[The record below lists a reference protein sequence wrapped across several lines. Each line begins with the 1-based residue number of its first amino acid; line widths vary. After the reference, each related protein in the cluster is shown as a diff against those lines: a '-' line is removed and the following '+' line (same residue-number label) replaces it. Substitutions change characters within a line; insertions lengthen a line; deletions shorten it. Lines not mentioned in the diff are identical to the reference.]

1 MFKLITDLF
10 TNSNHE
16 TSNSEDTHDPTKPS
30 RFFRDDDVEQVGI
43 FDSLFGGSNNDDDD
57 DYTTYNNTY
66 DDDTYNS

>member
-1 MFKLITDLF
+1 MFKFITDLF

-57 DYTTYNNTY
+57 NYTTYNTSY
-66 DDDTYNS
+66 DDDTYDS

>member
-1 MFKLITDLF
+1 MFKFITDLF
-10 TNSNHE
+10 ANSNHE

-57 DYTTYNNTY
+57 YTTYNNTY
-66 DDDTYNS
+66 DDDTYDS

>member
-1 MFKLITDLF
+1 MFKFITHLF

-43 FDSLFGGSNNDDDD
+43 FDSLFGGSSNDDD

-66 DDDTYNS
+66 DDDTYDS